1 MKIFEER
8 TLRHFWTLLRTARER
23 DSCVVCVKRRMA
35 GCEEKKE
42 KSKLHDI
49 SEHSKRNESKI
60 TPRMRG
66 PVYISERAH
75 AREAT
80 AHRCELN
87 IHTRITP
94 VFSFLPS
101 STFPRSL
108 PRVTSLPTTVE
119 RKKEKE
125 SLAYRGPRSPRKYL
139 HRANRVSIRLLSLSL
154 RQRFTGA
161 FLPRE
166 IQSSAVEKVM
176 HPFVVCYAGKRS

>member
-1 MKIFEER
+1 M
-8 TLRHFWTLLRTARER
+8 
-23 DSCVVCVKRRMA
+23 CVCVCVKRRMA

-75 AREAT
+75 AREAM

-87 IHTRITP
+87 IHTKITP

-101 STFPRSL
+101 FLRFSALFALRNVTPDYRREKEREREPRVPRS
-108 PRVTSLPTTVE
+108 SI
-119 RKKEKE
+119 
-125 SLAYRGPRSPRKYL
+125 SP
-139 HRANRVSIRLLSLSL
+139 
-154 RQRFTGA
+154 
-161 FLPRE
+161 
-166 IQSSAVEKVM
+166 
-176 HPFVVCYAGKRS
+176 